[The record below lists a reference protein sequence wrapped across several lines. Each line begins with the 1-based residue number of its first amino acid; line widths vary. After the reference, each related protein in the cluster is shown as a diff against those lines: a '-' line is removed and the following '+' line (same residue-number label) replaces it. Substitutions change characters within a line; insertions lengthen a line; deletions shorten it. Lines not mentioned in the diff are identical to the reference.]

1 MDGCLPCK
9 CGSNRLIPD
18 VWMGEPTVMR
28 IRCIDCDNT
37 TEEKKETSKE
47 AIKLWNSEVSKR

>member
-9 CGSNRLIPD
+9 CGSERLIPD
-18 VWMGEPTVMR
+18 VWIGQPTVIK

-37 TEEKKETSKE
+37 VDEAKETSKE
-47 AIKLWNSEVSKR
+47 AVQEWNRTMRY